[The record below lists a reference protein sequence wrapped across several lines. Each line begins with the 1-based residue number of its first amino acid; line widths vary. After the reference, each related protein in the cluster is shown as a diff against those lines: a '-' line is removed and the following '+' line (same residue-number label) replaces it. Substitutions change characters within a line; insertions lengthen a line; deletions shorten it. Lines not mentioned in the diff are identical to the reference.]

1 MAHSSDLFSELIYD
15 GLSPPLDWV
24 RNFSI
29 YALTHKWSEDQQ
41 KNNLK
46 LFLTHKAEEV
56 FFSDAL
62 DQKASIK
69 EMLEGII
76 KGCTVDEATALQ
88 LFKEAKR
95 GANEPAVKFATRLKA
110 LFEIAMPKLSDKQKL
125 TMLPPRVVEGLPA
138 HVRDIIF
145 MDESMTWPKLLKII
159 GRLPFSTEISTGA
172 GFGSYEPNQPLVN
185 DVYWRVER

>member
-29 YALTHKWSEDQQ
+29 YALTHRWSEDQQ

-110 LFEIAMPKLSDKQKL
+110 LFEIAMPKLLDKQKL

-185 DVYWRVER
+185 DVY